1 MTPDLNLHGPA
12 LLFCP
17 ADRGDRYAKALA
29 AADSVILDLEDAVAP
44 DDKASAR
51 DQLVAAGAA
60 SASGAAGALDPA
72 RVIVR
77 VNPAGTPEHASDLV
91 AVRRTPFRT
100 LMLAK
105 AEHAAQLDE
114 LHRSGFRVLALCETA
129 RGIAQLSEIAAHPA
143 VFALMWGAEDL
154 AASMGGKSSRIDP
167 SGSAQTGRYRDF
179 ARYAR
184 SRMLIEAK
192 AAGKLAVDSVF
203 VNIPDSAGLRAEATD
218 ASASGFDATACI
230 HPSQAAVIRSA
241 YAASPEEQDWA
252 RRVLDEANRQPG
264 VFRFEGKMVDEPV
277 LRQARAMLAE

>member
-1 MTPDLNLHGPA
+1 MAINFSLQGPA

-17 ADRGDRYAKALA
+17 GDRGERYAKALV

-44 DDKASAR
+44 ADKPFAREQMVASATGP
-51 DQLVAAGAA
+51 D
-60 SASGAAGALDPA
+60 ALNPA

-77 VNPAGTPEHASDLV
+77 VNPFPTPDFALDLA
-91 AVRRTPFRT
+91 AVQQTQYRT

-105 AEHAAQLDE
+105 TEGSLQLDALGE
-114 LHRSGFRVLALCETA
+114 AGFRVLALCETA
-129 RGIAQLSEIAAHPA
+129 LGVSRVAEIAAHPA

-154 AASMGGKSSRIDP
+154 AASMGGKSSRHDP
-167 SGSAQTGRYRDF
+167 VAGAATGTYRDF

-192 AAGKLAVDSVF
+192 AAGKLAIDSVF
-203 VNIPDSAGLRAEATD
+203 VNIPDAEGLRAEAVD

-230 HPSQAAVIRSA
+230 HPSQTEVIRAA
-241 YAASPEEQDWA
+241 YSASPEEVAWA
-252 RRVLDEANRQPG
+252 ERVLDEATRQPG

-277 LRQARAMLAE
+277 LRQARAMLGLG